1 MSVSGFPIL
10 LTAIPLLFAAL
21 CPIWGMWKREACFP
35 WSLAGVSATAIITW
49 ALVPKISATGA
60 IGYEVGGWA
69 PPWGIHIRID
79 FMGLLMA
86 VIISSAGLLIL
97 FYSWRYI
104 IHEIEETKIPYYYTL
119 FLLLFAAMLGF
130 SITGDLFNLFV
141 FMEIFSITS
150 YALVAISGER
160 KALRAA
166 FKYLLMG
173 AVSSI
178 TVLFS
183 IALLYSVIGS
193 LNMLDISKRLGQTPY
208 GVVVNTAFAL
218 FIGAFAV
225 KAAVFPVH
233 MWLPD
238 AHSIAPSPIS
248 AILSALVIKMGV
260 LGIFR
265 VVFTIYGPAFSSNSI
280 LWKNL
285 CGVLSWAAAFSVV
298 IGSAMAIIQRELKVM
313 IAYSSVAHVGYILL
327 GICML
332 SPRAMT
338 GGLFNIIA
346 HAMGKAC
353 FFLVA
358 GSLIY
363 KHNMKRIRELR
374 GIGRT
379 MPVTAGAFAIASLS
393 IVGLPPTAGFMAKWY
408 LLWGCFQKG
417 RYVFAAMVL
426 IGSLLSAIYCFRVV
440 YYMFFTGPRLRTQ
453 KIDEVPP
460 TMYLPAALLSLGT
473 LVLGIYSSL
482 VISAITRF
490 VGGLPV
496 K

>member
-21 CPIWGMWKREACFP
+21 CPVWGMWKRDACFP
-35 WSLAGVSATAIITW
+35 WSLAGVSATAFVAW
-49 ALVPKISATGA
+49 ALMPKISATGA
-60 IGYEVGGWA
+60 IGYNLGGWY
-69 PPWGIHIRID
+69 PPWGIQIRVD
-79 FMGLLMA
+79 FIGILMA
-86 VIISSAGLLIL
+86 LVITSAGLLIL
-97 FYSWRYI
+97 LYSLRYI
-104 IHEIEETKIPYYYTL
+104 TREIEETKIPYYYTL
-119 FLLLFAAMLGF
+119 FLLIFAAMLGF

-150 YALVAISGER
+150 YALVAVSGER

-183 IALLYSVIGS
+183 IALIYSVIGS
-193 LNMLDISKRLGQTPY
+193 LNMLDISKRLAGTPY
-208 GVVVNTAFAL
+208 GAVVNTALAL

-265 VVFTIYGPAFSSNSI
+265 VMFTMYGPAFSSNST
-280 LWKNL
+280 LWNNL
-285 CGVLSWAAAFSVV
+285 CDILSWAAAFSIV

-313 IAYSSVAHVGYILL
+313 IAYSSVAHIGYILL
-327 GICML
+327 GICMVSL
-332 SPRAMT
+332 RGMT
-338 GGLFNIIA
+338 GGIFNIVA

-379 MPVTAGAFAIASLS
+379 MPVTAGSFAIASLS

-408 LLWGCFQKG
+408 LLWGCFQK
-417 RYVFAAMVL
+417 RSYVFVAIVL
-426 IGSLLSAIYCFRVV
+426 LGSLLSAIYCFRVV

-460 TMYLPAALLSLGT
+460 TMYVSAAILSLGT
-473 LVLGIYSSL
+473 LVLGIYSSSL
-482 VISAITRF
+482 ISAIGRF
-490 VGGLPV
+490 VGGLPI

>member
-1 MSVSGFPIL
+1 
-10 LTAIPLLFAAL
+10 
-21 CPIWGMWKREACFP
+21 MWKKEACFP
-35 WSLAGVSATAIITW
+35 WSVAGVSATAFISW
-49 ALVPKISATGA
+49 ALVSKFSAVGT
-60 IGYEVGGWA
+60 IGYKVGGWA

-79 FMGLLMA
+79 FIGMLLA
-86 VIISSAGLLIL
+86 VVISSAGLLIL
-97 FYSWRYI
+97 IYSWRYI
-104 IHEIEETKIPYYYTL
+104 VHEVEEAKIPYYYTL
-119 FLLLFAAMLGF
+119 YLLIFAAMLGF

-150 YALVAISGER
+150 YALVAVSGEG

-183 IALLYSVIGS
+183 IAFLYSVIGS
-193 LNMLDISKRLGQTPY
+193 LNMLDISKRLPNTPY
-208 GVVVNTAFAL
+208 VVVVNTALAL
-218 FIGAFAV
+218 FTAAFAV

-265 VVFTIYGPAFSSNSI
+265 VVFTIYGHGFPSTSNLWSS
-280 LWKNL
+280 L
-285 CGVLSWAAAFSVV
+285 CGFVSWAAAFSIV
-298 IGSAMAIIQRELKVM
+298 IGSSMAIIQRELKVM
-313 IAYSSVAHVGYILL
+313 IAYSSVAHIGYILL

-332 SPRAMT
+332 APRGMT
-338 GGLFNIIA
+338 GGIFNIVA

-393 IVGLPPTAGFMAKWY
+393 IVGLPPSAGFMAKWY

-417 RYVFAAMVL
+417 RYVFVAMVL
-426 IGSLLSAIYCFRVV
+426 LGSLLSAIYCFRVV
-440 YYMFFTGPRLRTQ
+440 YYMFFTGPRLHTQ
-453 KIDEVPP
+453 KVDEVPP
-460 TMYLPAALLSLGT
+460 SMYVPAALLSLGT
-473 LVLGIYSSL
+473 LVLGIYSTPL
-482 VISAITRF
+482 ISAINKF
-490 VGGLPV
+490 VGSLPV